1 MAHGTPPSGATHDH
15 GRPGDPHQGHAHRI
29 HSDHSPLAKRPR
41 ISLIGSDEEIYG
53 FYHRHIIV
61 FLRGLIFPLIGAV
74 VLGGLTLVTN
84 AINPV
89 DVPDWLAA
97 VLTVG
102 NGLLLILFGL
112 ILLWVVYVYLDWRAD
127 YLLISDRRLI
137 VNIATPGIKTLLRE
151 VPMGKVQSSVSRSAH
166 LNHPLQKALRVGT
179 LVIDTAGLGQITFE
193 DIHEKDAAEAASRI
207 LSLQKG
213 VKANT
218 QMPREQYRRAI
229 VHSMIQGTAPPPTP
243 HTIQVRSHARTGYGL
258 WNTVFP
264 RKPQYEGLQIIW
276 HRHIWFLLRAEMV
289 PLGLI
294 LLFEFTNVVVNLIGS
309 ALGIT
314 SNPVL
319 DALFFVRPLV
329 WLLALP
335 FMLWRWEDWRNDK
348 YIVTKDNLKSVDTKP
363 FGFDETVK
371 QTELRRVVDATV
383 RVNGVT
389 AKLFGFGDV
398 VIRTPGEATEFQF
411 DGVPRPFDV
420 HQEIMLRLEAQRE
433 QEQVQWDRD
442 IQDWLK
448 SYVEERRAEPAPAPP
463 PRVEDPWW

>member
-1 MAHGTPPSGATHDH
+1 MAHGTPPTGATHNAAH
-15 GRPGDPHQGHAHRI
+15 AGDPQQGHGHRI
-29 HSDHSPLAKRPR
+29 HIEHKPLEKRPHVA
-41 ISLIGSDEEIYG
+41 LLGTDEALYG

-61 FLRGLIFPLIGAV
+61 FLRGLIYPLIVGV
-74 VLGGLTLVTN
+74 VLIVLAAVSN

-89 DVPDWLAA
+89 DIPDWLAA

-102 NGLLLILFGL
+102 NGLLLIGFGL
-112 ILLWVVYVYLDWRAD
+112 IVLWVIYVYMDWRAD
-127 YLLISDRRLI
+127 YLLISDRRVI

-151 VPMGKVQSSVSRSAH
+151 VPMGKVQNSVSHTAR
-166 LNHPLQKALRVGT
+166 LNHPLQKALRIGS
-179 LVIDTAGLGQITFE
+179 LVIDTAGMGQITFE
-193 DIHEKDAAEAASRI
+193 DIHEKDAAEAAASI
-207 LSLQKG
+207 LILQKG
-213 VKANT
+213 VKAAT
-218 QMPREQYRRAI
+218 QMPRDQYRRAT
-229 VHSMIQGTAPPPTP
+229 VHSMIQGTPPPPAPRTV
-243 HTIQVRSHARTGYGL
+243 QVRSHARSGYGL
-258 WNTVFP
+258 WNTLFP

-276 HRHIWFLLRAEMV
+276 HKHLWFLLRAEMV
-289 PLGLI
+289 PLGFI
-294 LLFEFTNVVVNLIGS
+294 LLFEFTNIVVNLIGN
-309 ALGIT
+309 ALGLS

-319 DALFFVRPLV
+319 DALFFVRPFV
-329 WLLALP
+329 WLLAIP

-348 YIVTKDNLKSVDTKP
+348 YIVSKDNLKSVDTKP

-448 SYVEERRAEPAPAPP
+448 TYVDERRAEPAPAPP
-463 PRVEDPWW
+463 SQVEEPWW

>member
-1 MAHGTPPSGATHDH
+1 MAYGTPPTGMAHDPAH
-15 GRPGDPHQGHAHRI
+15 SSDPHKGHSPHIRI
-29 HSDHSPLAKRPR
+29 EHSPLEKRPH
-41 ISLIGSDEEIYG
+41 IPLLGADETTYG

-61 FLRGLIFPLIGAV
+61 FLRGLIYPLIVSV
-74 VLGGLTLVTN
+74 VLLVLTLLTN

-102 NGLLLILFGL
+102 NGLLLISFGL
-112 ILLWVVYVYLDWRAD
+112 IVLWVVYIYLDWRAD

-137 VNIATPGIKTLLRE
+137 VNVATPGIKTLLRE
-151 VPMGKVQSSVSRSAH
+151 VPMGKVQNSVSRTAH
-166 LNHPLQKALRVGT
+166 LNHPLRKALRVGT
-179 LVIDTAGLGQITFE
+179 LIIDTAGLGQITFE
-193 DIHEKDAAEAASRI
+193 DIHEKDAADAASRI

-213 VKANT
+213 VKAAT
-218 QMPREQYRRAI
+218 QMPRDQYRRAT
-229 VHSMIQGTAPPPTP
+229 VHSMIQGTPPPP
-243 HTIQVRSHARTGYGL
+243 APQLIQVPAHARSGYGL
-258 WNTVFP
+258 WNTLFP

-276 HRHIWFLLRAEMV
+276 HKHIWFLLRAEMV
-289 PLGLI
+289 PLGVI
-294 LLFEFTNVVVNLIGS
+294 LLFEATNIVVNLVGS
-309 ALGIT
+309 TLGLT

-319 DALFFVRPLV
+319 DALFFVRPVV
-329 WLLALP
+329 WLLAVP

-348 YIVTKDNLKSVDTKP
+348 YIVSKDNLKSVDTKP

-383 RVNGVT
+383 RVEGIT

-442 IQDWLK
+442 IQNWLK
-448 SYVEERRAEPAPAPP
+448 AYVEERRAEPAPAPP
-463 PRVEDPWW
+463 SRTEEPWW